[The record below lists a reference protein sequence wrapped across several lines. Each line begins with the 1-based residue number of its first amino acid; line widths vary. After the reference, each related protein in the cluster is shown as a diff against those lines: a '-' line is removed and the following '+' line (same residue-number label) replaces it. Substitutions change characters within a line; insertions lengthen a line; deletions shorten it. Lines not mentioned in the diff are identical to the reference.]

1 MLNYVIIITG
11 DFMFTLNFVVNEDS
25 EIKDFL
31 ASNNFSN
38 KLITFYLHN
47 QNLLSL
53 NNHELNTYNLKKND
67 VLEVTFVD
75 EESNINIIYGTI
87 DIVYEDDY
95 ILILNKPKN
104 IAVNGTMRH
113 YNYHLSGMI
122 YKYFIDNN
130 IKSTV
135 HFVNRLDYE
144 TSGLIIIAKHQYIH
158 HLFNF
163 TKINKRYFCI
173 VEGTL
178 DNKVGIIDKPILK
191 LENDPKKRVI
201 DEHGKR
207 SLTEYKVVQEFN
219 NFSLIDVHLLTG
231 RTHQIR
237 LHFSSI
243 GHPLVGDFLYGSKVD
258 NNNDILLFSYHLDFI
273 HPITKKKVD
282 ITLPLNDDFNS
293 FIK

>member
-1 MLNYVIIITG
+1 
-11 DFMFTLNFVVNEDS
+11 MFKLNFKVDQDI

-31 ASNNFSN
+31 SLNKFSN
-38 KLITFYLHN
+38 KLITYYLHN
-47 QNLLSL
+47 QHLILL

-67 VLEVTFVD
+67 IITISFND
-75 EESNINIIYGTI
+75 EESNINIIEGNI
-87 DIVYEDDY
+87 NIIYEDEY

-113 YNYHLSGMI
+113 YKYHLSGMI
-122 YKYFIDNN
+122 YKYFLDNN

-158 HLFNF
+158 HLFNYVN
-163 TKINKRYFCI
+163 INKYYYCI
-173 VEGTL
+173 VEGL
-178 DNKVGIIDKPILK
+178 LENKKGLIDKPILK
-191 LENDPKKRVI
+191 LENDPKKRII
-201 DEHGKR
+201 DEKGKR
-207 SLTEYKVVQEFN
+207 SLTEYEVIQEFN
-219 NFSLIDVHLLTG
+219 NFSLINVHLLTG

-243 GHPLVGDFLYGSKVD
+243 NHPLVGDYLYGSQID

-273 HPITKKKVD
+273 HPITNKKID
-282 ITLPLNDDFNS
+282 ITLSLNDDFNN
-293 FIK
+293 FTTKKKEV

>member
-1 MLNYVIIITG
+1 
-11 DFMFTLNFVVNEDS
+11 MFKLNFKVDQDI

-31 ASNNFSN
+31 SLNKFSN
-38 KLITFYLHN
+38 KLITYYLHN
-47 QNLLSL
+47 QHLILL

-67 VLEVTFVD
+67 IITISFND
-75 EESNINIIYGTI
+75 EESNINIIEGNI
-87 DIVYEDDY
+87 NIIYEDEY

-113 YNYHLSGMI
+113 YKYHLSGMI
-122 YKYFIDNN
+122 YKYFLDNN

-158 HLFNF
+158 HLFNYVN
-163 TKINKRYFCI
+163 INKYYYCI
-173 VEGTL
+173 VEGL
-178 DNKVGIIDKPILK
+178 LENKKGLIDKPILK
-191 LENDPKKRVI
+191 LENDPKKRII
-201 DEHGKR
+201 DEKGKR
-207 SLTEYKVVQEFN
+207 SLTEYEVIQEFN
-219 NFSLIDVHLLTG
+219 NFSLINVHLLTG

-243 GHPLVGDFLYGSKVD
+243 NHPLVGDYLYGSQTD

-273 HPITKKKVD
+273 HPITNKKID
-282 ITLPLNDDFNS
+282 ITLSLNDDFNN
-293 FIK
+293 FITKKKEV

>member
-1 MLNYVIIITG
+1 MFKL
-11 DFMFTLNFVVNEDS
+11 DFKVNKDI

-31 ASNNFSN
+31 SLNKFSN
-38 KLITFYLHN
+38 KLITYYLHN
-47 QNLLSL
+47 QHLILF

-67 VLEVTFVD
+67 IITISFND
-75 EESNINIIYGTI
+75 EESNINIIEGNI
-87 DIVYEDDY
+87 NIIYEDEY

-113 YNYHLSGMI
+113 YKYHLSGMI
-122 YKYFIDNN
+122 YKYFLDNN

-158 HLFNF
+158 HLFNYVN
-163 TKINKRYFCI
+163 INKYYYCI
-173 VEGTL
+173 VEGL
-178 DNKVGIIDKPILK
+178 LENKKGLIDKPILK
-191 LENDPKKRVI
+191 LENDPKKRII
-201 DEHGKR
+201 DEKGKR
-207 SLTEYKVVQEFN
+207 SLTEYEVIQEFN
-219 NFSLIDVHLLTG
+219 NFSLINVHLLTG

-243 GHPLVGDFLYGSKVD
+243 NHPLVGDYLYGSQTD

-273 HPITKKKVD
+273 HPITNKKID
-282 ITLPLNDDFNS
+282 ITLSLNDDFNY
-293 FIK
+293 FITKKKEV

>member
-1 MLNYVIIITG
+1 
-11 DFMFTLNFVVNEDS
+11 MFKLNFKVDQDI

-31 ASNNFSN
+31 SLNKFSN
-38 KLITFYLHN
+38 KLITYYLHN
-47 QNLLSL
+47 QHLILL

-67 VLEVTFVD
+67 IITISFND
-75 EESNINIIYGTI
+75 EESNINIIEGNI
-87 DIVYEDDY
+87 NIIYEDEY

-113 YNYHLSGMI
+113 YKYHLSGMI
-122 YKYFIDNN
+122 YKYFLDNN

-158 HLFNF
+158 HLFNYVN
-163 TKINKRYFCI
+163 INKYYYCI
-173 VEGTL
+173 VEGL
-178 DNKVGIIDKPILK
+178 LENKKGLIDKPILK
-191 LENDPKKRVI
+191 LENDPKKRII
-201 DEHGKR
+201 DEKGKR
-207 SLTEYKVVQEFN
+207 SLTEYEVIQEFN
-219 NFSLIDVHLLTG
+219 NFSLINVHLLTG

-243 GHPLVGDFLYGSKVD
+243 NHPLVGDYLYGSQID

-273 HPITKKKVD
+273 HPITNKKID
-282 ITLPLNDDFNS
+282 ITLSLNDDFNN
-293 FIK
+293 FITKKKEV